1 MPPKRKAAAA
11 KGGPA
16 AKKGK
21 KAVAV
26 AKEEAPETTK
36 DKITKLKAA
45 DEGKVKKHK
54 PDSYC
59 HVADSVSSGYKFC
72 KSTDVQVYEFNN
84 SVLWLRVI
92 FGQRLQYH
100 TNIKRKRFQSKAL
113 KL

>member
-26 AKEEAPETTK
+26 AEDEVPETMK

-72 KSTDVQVYEFNN
+72 KSTDVQIYEFNN
-84 SVLWLRVI
+84 SVFLTQGHLWSETPISYKYQEKKV
-92 FGQRLQYH
+92 
-100 TNIKRKRFQSKAL
+100 SK
-113 KL
+113 

>member
-11 KGGPA
+11 KRGPA

-21 KAVAV
+21 TAVAV
-26 AKEEAPETTK
+26 AVAVAQDEVPETMK

-84 SVLWLRVI
+84 S
-92 FGQRLQYH
+92 G
-100 TNIKRKRFQSKAL
+100 S
-113 KL
+113 